1 MQRSRADSTAAAPA
15 EPREPGTT
23 AARRPAAAQWNDW
36 RWQMRERISTVE
48 ELGRYLR
55 LSEAERAQIRAAGT
69 QYRWA
74 ITPYYASLMDPD
86 DPACPLRLQQVPSV
100 QELHDD
106 LGLPDPLAELDNSPV
121 DAVVHVYPDR
131 VAFKITNV
139 CPTYCRYCFREYF
152 VGNHDEHHTRAKLQQ
167 GIDYIARTPAIRDV
181 LVTGGDPFLF
191 SDERLDDLLGR
202 LRAIDHVEIIRFGT
216 RTPCTLPQRITPE
229 LCRILARHHPLWL
242 NTHFNHPRELTPEA
256 ARACDLLLGAGIP
269 LGNQTVLLK
278 GVNDDVGVM
287 RALIHGLLRLRVR
300 PYYVFQC
307 QLLAGTAHLR
317 TSIERGLEVMQGLR
331 GHLTGFGVPTYVLDT
346 PYGKVPLA
354 PQYLLGR
361 AGDEVVVR
369 TWNGHLWREPNPLDG
384 RHAALSLPVVNGAAF
399 SAAAD
404 PRHPFRTAGAA
415 ATVAAPG

>member
-1 MQRSRADSTAAAPA
+1 MQRSRADATEAPA

-23 AARRPAAAQWNDW
+23 ATRRSTAAQWNDW

-69 QYRWA
+69 RYRWA
-74 ITPYYASLMDPD
+74 ITPYYASLMDPH

-100 QELHDD
+100 QELDDD

-202 LRAIDHVEIIRFGT
+202 LRAIDHVEIVRFGT

-256 ARACDLLLGAGIP
+256 ARACDRLLAAGIP
-269 LGNQTVLLK
+269 LGNQTVLLR

-287 RALIHGLLRLRVR
+287 RALIHGLLRMRVR

-317 TSIERGLEVMQGLR
+317 TSIERGLEIMQGLR

-354 PQYLLGR
+354 PQHLLGR
-361 AGDEVVVR
+361 AGDEVMVR
-369 TWNGHLWREPNPLDG
+369 TWDGHLWREPNPLDG
-384 RHAALSLPVVNGAAF
+384 QRAAGSLPAVDGAAF
-399 SAAAD
+399 SGAAT
-404 PRHPFRTAGAA
+404 PRHPFRGAG
-415 ATVAAPG
+415 TVATAVVAG

>member
-1 MQRSRADSTAAAPA
+1 MQRSRADSAAVPA
-15 EPREPGTT
+15 EPREPGAT
-23 AARRPAAAQWNDW
+23 ATRRPTAAQWDDW

-69 QYRWA
+69 QYRWS
-74 ITPYYASLMDPD
+74 ITPYYANLMDPD

-100 QELHDD
+100 HELHDD

-167 GIDYIARTPAIRDV
+167 GIDYIARTPTIRDV

-216 RTPCTLPQRITPE
+216 RTPCTLPQRTTPE

-242 NTHFNHPRELTPEA
+242 NTHFNHPREITPEA

-287 RALIHGLLRLRVR
+287 RALIHGLLRMRVR

-307 QLLAGTAHLR
+307 QLLAGTSHLR
-317 TSIERGLEVMQGLR
+317 TTIERGLEVMRGLR

-346 PYGKVPLA
+346 PYGKVPLV

-369 TWNGHLWREPNPLDG
+369 TWDGHLWREPNPLDG
-384 RHAALSLPVVNGAAF
+384 QHAALSLPVVNGAAF
-399 SAAAD
+399 SDAAD
-404 PRHPFRTAGAA
+404 PRHPFRAAGAA
-415 ATVAAPG
+415 VAAPATG

>member
-1 MQRSRADSTAAAPA
+1 MQRSRADTAAAPA
-15 EPREPGTT
+15 RPREPGTT
-23 AARRPAAAQWNDW
+23 AARQPRAAQWDDW

-55 LSEAERAQIRAAGT
+55 LTSAERAQIRAAGE
-69 QYRWA
+69 QYRWS
-74 ITPYYASLMDPD
+74 ITPYYASLMDPE

-152 VGNHDEHHTRAKLQQ
+152 VGNRDEHHTRAKLQQ
-167 GIDYIARTPAIRDV
+167 GIDYIARTPTIRDV

-202 LRAIDHVEIIRFGT
+202 LRAIEHVEIVRFGT

-256 ARACDLLLGAGIP
+256 TRACDLLLAEGIP

-287 RALIHGLLRLRVR
+287 QALIHGLLRMRVR
-300 PYYVFQC
+300 PYYIFQC

-317 TSIERGLEVMQGLR
+317 TSIERGLEIMQGLR

-369 TWNGHLWREPNPLDG
+369 TWDGHLWREPNPLDG
-384 RHAALSLPVVNGAAF
+384 ARTTLSLPAVNGNAF
-399 SAAAD
+399 SAAAT
-404 PRHPFRTAGAA
+404 PRHPFRAAKAA
-415 ATVAAPG
+415 AVT

>member
-1 MQRSRADSTAAAPA
+1 M
-15 EPREPGTT
+15 
-23 AARRPAAAQWNDW
+23 
-36 RWQMRERISTVE
+36 E
-48 ELGRYLR
+48 ELGRYLH
-55 LSEAERAQIRAAGT
+55 LSAAERAQIRAAGA
-69 QYRWA
+69 QYRWS

-86 DPACPLRLQQVPSV
+86 DPACPLRLQQVPSI

-152 VGNHDEHHTRAKLQQ
+152 VGNHDEHHTRDKLQQ

-191 SDERLDDLLGR
+191 SDQRLDDLLAR
-202 LRAIDHVEIIRFGT
+202 LRAIDHVEIIRCGT

-256 ARACDLLLGAGIP
+256 ARACDLLLRAGIP

-278 GVNDDVGVM
+278 GVNDDVAVM
-287 RALIHGLLRLRVR
+287 RALIHGLLRMRVR
-300 PYYVFQC
+300 PYYIFQC
-307 QLLAGTAHLR
+307 QLLGGTAHLR
-317 TSIERGLEVMQGLR
+317 TSIERGLEIMQGLR
-331 GHLTGFGVPTYVLDT
+331 GHTTGFGVPTYVLDT

-369 TWNGHLWREPNPLDG
+369 TWDGHLWREPNPLHG
-384 RHAALSLPVVNGAAF
+384 QRPAVPLPPVR
-399 SAAAD
+399 SAACAAAAT
-404 PRHPFRTAGAA
+404 PRHPFASAA
-415 ATVAAPG
+415 AAAAG

>member
-1 MQRSRADSTAAAPA
+1 MQRSRADSAAVPA

-23 AARRPAAAQWNDW
+23 ATERPTAAQWDDW

-55 LSEAERAQIRAAGT
+55 LSEAERAQIRAAGA
-69 QYRWA
+69 QYRWS
-74 ITPYYASLMDPD
+74 ITPYYASLMDRA

-256 ARACDLLLGAGIP
+256 ARACDLLLAAGIP

-287 RALIHGLLRLRVR
+287 RALIHGLLRMRVR

-307 QLLAGTAHLR
+307 QLLAGTSHLR
-317 TSIERGLEVMQGLR
+317 TTIERGLEVMRGLR

-369 TWNGHLWREPNPLDG
+369 TWDGHLWREPNPLDG
-384 RHAALSLPVVNGAAF
+384 QHAALSLPVVNGAAF
-399 SAAAD
+399 SEAAD
-404 PRHPFRTAGAA
+404 PRHPFRAAGAA
-415 ATVAAPG
+415 AAAPATG

>member
-1 MQRSRADSTAAAPA
+1 MQRSSADSAAAPA
-15 EPREPGTT
+15 ESREPGAT
-23 AARRPAAAQWNDW
+23 AIRRPAAAQWNDW

-55 LSEAERAQIRAAGT
+55 LSEAERAQIRAAGA

-216 RTPCTLPQRITPE
+216 RTPCTLPQRITPD

-256 ARACDLLLGAGIP
+256 ARACNLLLGAGIP
-269 LGNQTVLLK
+269 LGNQTVLLR

-287 RALIHGLLRLRVR
+287 RALIHGLLRMRVR

-361 AGDEVVVR
+361 AGDEVLVR
-369 TWNGHLWREPNPLDG
+369 TWDGHLWREPNPLDG
-384 RHAALSLPVVNGAAF
+384 QHAALSLPVVNGDAF
-399 SAAAD
+399 SEAAD
-404 PRHPFRTAGAA
+404 PRHPFRAAGA
-415 ATVAAPG
+415 VAKTAVAG

>member
-1 MQRSRADSTAAAPA
+1 MERSRADSAAAG
-15 EPREPGTT
+15 PRAPGTT
-23 AARRPAAAQWNDW
+23 AAAAQWNDW
-36 RWQMRERISTVE
+36 RWQMRSRVSTVE

-55 LSEAERAQIRAAGT
+55 LSEAERAQIRVAGA
-69 QYRWA
+69 QYRWS

-86 DPACPLRLQQVPSV
+86 DPACPLRLQQVPSAD
-100 QELHDD
+100 ELHDD
-106 LGLPDPLAELDNSPV
+106 LGLPDPLAELNNSPV

-152 VGNHDEHHTRAKLQQ
+152 VGNHDEHHTRAKLQE

-229 LCRILARHHPLWL
+229 LCGILARHHPLWL

-256 ARACDLLLGAGIP
+256 ARACDRLLGAGIP

-287 RALIHGLLRLRVR
+287 RALIHRLLRMRVR
-300 PYYVFQC
+300 PYYIFHC

-317 TSIERGLEVMQGLR
+317 TSIERGLEIMQGLR

-369 TWNGHLWREPNPLDG
+369 TWNGHLWREPNPLHGQLPAVPLPAVSGDTYPE
-384 RHAALSLPVVNGAAF
+384 AAT
-399 SAAAD
+399 
-404 PRHPFRTAGAA
+404 PRHPFPVAVAPAA
-415 ATVAAPG
+415 AVAAG

>member
-1 MQRSRADSTAAAPA
+1 MERSRADSAAAPA
-15 EPREPGTT
+15 GPRETGTT
-23 AARRPAAAQWNDW
+23 AAEQPRAAQWNDW

-55 LSEAERAQIRAAGT
+55 LSEAERAQIRAAGA
-69 QYRWA
+69 QYRWS

-191 SDERLDDLLGR
+191 SDARLDDLLGR

-278 GVNDDVGVM
+278 GVNDDVDVM
-287 RALIHGLLRLRVR
+287 RALIHGLLRMRVR

-317 TSIERGLEVMQGLR
+317 TSIERGLEIMQGLR

-369 TWNGHLWREPNPLDG
+369 TWDGHLWREPNPLD
-384 RHAALSLPVVNGAAF
+384 RQRAALSLPTVDGTAFSGAAT
-399 SAAAD
+399 
-404 PRHPFRTAGAA
+404 PRHPFRGAGAA
-415 ATVAAPG
+415 AVVG

>member
-1 MQRSRADSTAAAPA
+1 MERSRADSAAVPA
-15 EPREPGTT
+15 EPREPATT
-23 AARRPAAAQWNDW
+23 ATRRPTAAQWNDW

-48 ELGRYLR
+48 ELGNYLR
-55 LSEAERAQIRAAGT
+55 LGEAERAQIRAAGA
-69 QYRWA
+69 QYRWS
-74 ITPYYASLMDPD
+74 ITPYYARLMDPD

-100 QELHDD
+100 QELRDD

-202 LRAIDHVEIIRFGT
+202 LRAIDHVEIVRFGT

-256 ARACDLLLGAGIP
+256 ARACDLLLGVGIP

-287 RALIHGLLRLRVR
+287 RALIHGLLRMRVR

-354 PQYLLGR
+354 PQYLVGR

-369 TWNGHLWREPNPLDG
+369 TWDGHLWREPNPLDSQ
-384 RHAALSLPVVNGAAF
+384 HAALSLPILNGAAF
-399 SAAAD
+399 SEAAD
-404 PRHPFRTAGAA
+404 PRHPFRAAGAA
-415 ATVAAPG
+415 AAAAVAG

>member
-1 MQRSRADSTAAAPA
+1 MQRSRADSAAAAPA

-23 AARRPAAAQWNDW
+23 ATRPTAAQWKDW
-36 RWQMRERISTVE
+36 RWQMRERVSTVE
-48 ELGRYLR
+48 QLGRYLR
-55 LSEAERAQIRAAGT
+55 LSEAQRAQIRAAGA
-69 QYRWA
+69 QYRWS

-167 GIDYIARTPAIRDV
+167 GIDYIARTRAIRDV

-287 RALIHGLLRLRVR
+287 RALIHGLLRMRVR

-369 TWNGHLWREPNPLDG
+369 TWDGHLWREPNPLDTQHAAISLPVLN
-384 RHAALSLPVVNGAAF
+384 RAALSE
-399 SAAAD
+399 AAD
-404 PRHPFRTAGAA
+404 PRHPFRAAGPAMAAA
-415 ATVAAPG
+415 ATG

>member
-1 MQRSRADSTAAAPA
+1 MQRSRADAAAVPA

-23 AARRPAAAQWNDW
+23 ATRRPTAAQWNDW

-55 LSEAERAQIRAAGT
+55 LCEAERAQIRAAGT

-202 LRAIDHVEIIRFGT
+202 LRAIGHVEIIRFGT

-369 TWNGHLWREPNPLDG
+369 TWDGHLWREPNPLNG
-384 RHAALSLPVVNGAAF
+384 QRAEVSLPAVDGAAV
-399 SAAAD
+399 SGAAT
-404 PRHPFRTAGAA
+404 PRHPFRAAGAA
-415 ATVAAPG
+415 AAAAVAG